1 MWAIQSIRP
10 VNLSI
15 IAATMMVVKYGF
27 LSSIG
32 IQGFLTHFLFFCL
45 LMATLFIAAG
55 GYVINDIY
63 DVKTDVINN
72 KSKGQHTLQT
82 NKANRIPLY
91 LLLTHLG
98 IGLGAFVSFTINEP
112 FYTLIFIVIASCL
125 YGYARVI
132 KKWLFINNLLI
143 AALTAFTIFLIVFF
157 ELYPITFSSLN
168 LVEGHVIMAIGCV
181 TIVAFYLNFIREI
194 VKDIE
199 DVNGD
204 HADHRKTFAI
214 VFGRQRAS
222 MLVFWLTAIGFV
234 VSIVVSFTIFMPYL
248 FLFGYTLFFISVPL
262 IWICKIAWDATQT
275 LHYKKISNLLKLT
288 MVTGLGIFLLLPY
301 TLFS

>member
-72 KSKGQHTLQT
+72 KSKGEQT
-82 NKANRIPLY
+82 NKTNKIPFY
-91 LLLTHLG
+91 LLITHIG
-98 IGLGAFVSFTINEP
+98 IGLGAFVSFTINAP
-112 FYTLIFIVIASCL
+112 FYTFIFIVIAGCL

-132 KKWLFINNLLI
+132 KKWFFLNNLLI

-157 ELYPITFSSLN
+157 DLYPITFSSLN
-168 LVEGHVIMAIGCV
+168 LIEGAVVKAIGYV
-181 TIVAFYLNFIREI
+181 AIVAFYLNFIREV

-199 DVNGD
+199 DIQGD
-204 HADHRKTFAI
+204 YADDRKTFAI
-214 VFGRQRAS
+214 ILGRQRAS
-222 MLVFWLTAIGFV
+222 MLVFLMTAIGFV
-234 VSIVVSFTIFMPYL
+234 VSIVVSFTLFMPYL
-248 FLFGYTLFFISVPL
+248 FLFGYTLLFISIPL
-262 IWICKIAWDATQT
+262 VWVCKIAWDATQT

-288 MVTGLGIFLLLPY
+288 MVAGLGIFLLLPY
-301 TLFS
+301 TLFG